1 MKVTFFSF
9 TMSVLWS
16 SLLIALYSILRKR
29 RRMIDAC
36 SVSGILML
44 YVFCIIRMTVPV
56 EFNKVKV
63 VSIPAIYNPVYRF
76 LVLNDLPWI
85 EIKPYRILLLLW
97 IIVTVMILVV
107 QALRYIRF
115 KKAIDLLEKYGSVID
130 SEKYG
135 VNDIRVTII
144 KTSSADTPFSF
155 GIIRKRII
163 IPDKDYSE
171 DEIRFIL
178 KHEYMHLKNHDLV
191 IQLMIHFL
199 CAVFWWNPLV
209 YLLRFDIE
217 QCFEIRCD
225 RYVTVGMTREDVAG
239 YLSLLLNVYKDGN
252 SEGYEAWHGMR
263 LAGSEKRKRNNIR
276 ERFTLIEAG
285 FRKTDRN
292 AGKIIAALISGMVLI
307 LSYTFIF
314 QTEYETPMELIEDK
328 PSTYELTIENS
339 WIEKDGDKYIYTNV
353 YGTQDEIDEEIL
365 EMMLND
371 GFSIRNNEQ
380 EKQEYEK

>member
-9 TMSVLWS
+9 VMSVLWS
-16 SLLIALYSILRKR
+16 SLLIVLYSILRKR
-29 RRMIDAC
+29 RRLIDIC
-36 SVSGILML
+36 SVSGILIL
-44 YVFCIIRMTVPV
+44 YVFCVIRMTVPV

-63 VSIPAIYNPVYRF
+63 VSIPAIYNPIYRF

-85 EIKPYRILLLLW
+85 EIKPYIILLLLW
-97 IIVTVMILVV
+97 IVVTVIILVV
-107 QALRYIRF
+107 QAVRYIRY
-115 KKAIDLLEKYGSVID
+115 KKAIDLLEKYGNVID

-171 DEIRFIL
+171 DEIRLML
-178 KHEYMHLKNHDLV
+178 KHEYMHLKNHDLL

-225 RYVTVGMTREDVAG
+225 RCVTAGMARENTAD
-239 YLSLLLNVYKDGN
+239 YLSLLLKVYKDGN
-252 SEGYEAWHGMR
+252 SEGYEAWHGIR
-263 LAGSEKRKRNNIR
+263 LAGSEKDRRNNIK
-276 ERFTLIEAG
+276 ERFALIEAG
-285 FRKTDRN
+285 FCKKDKN
-292 AGKIIAALISGMVLI
+292 AGRIIAALISGIVLI

-314 QTEYETPMELIEDK
+314 QTEYEAPAEECGANTKEDHENTPEN
-328 PSTYELTIENS
+328 TYIKRMPDGRYIFYDDYGIENEIS
-339 WIEKDGDKYIYTNV
+339 EHAAQIYINS
-353 YGTQDEIDEEIL
+353 
-365 EMMLND
+365 
-371 GFSIRNNEQ
+371 GFKIYNEGGFHH
-380 EKQEYEK
+380 